1 MLKVKLFTTKSA
13 GDNDFTMP
21 REFDAKFST
30 SLLDQAVRV
39 YEDRTHF
46 GFARVKT
53 RGEVEMTKKKVYKQ
67 KGTGGARHGAKSAP
81 IFVGGG
87 KAHGP
92 KGIKR
97 VLRMPM
103 TLKKKALTAAVSFVV
118 STKRAVV
125 VEKLSF
131 VKKTAEA
138 VKVLLKIRQKMDV
151 KSTILVV
158 LPNEA
163 ASSLKF
169 FKNIEKVKAVL
180 YKDLNAFSLLRAG
193 FVVFD
198 VSVFEKKGEKQVK
211 AVSKKVK

>member
-1 MLKVKLFTTKSA
+1 MLKVKLFTTKGTA
-13 GDNDFTMP
+13 DADFTIP
-21 REFDAKFST
+21 KEFDSKFSQA
-30 SLLDQAVRV
+30 LLDQAIRV

-46 GFARVKT
+46 GFAKVKT

-97 VLRMPM
+97 ELSLPKII
-103 TLKKKALTAAVSFVV
+103 KKKALTAAVSFVV
-118 STKRAVV
+118 SNKRAVV
-125 VEKLSF
+125 AESLSN

-138 VKVLLKIRQKMDV
+138 MKVLLKIRQKMEI
-151 KSTILVV
+151 KSTILAV

-180 YKDLNAFSLLRAG
+180 YKDLNAFILLRAG

-198 VSVFEKKGEKQVK
+198 VSVFEKKGEKQIK
-211 AVSKKVK
+211 SVSKKNK